1 MTFDIESFIE
11 KGKLFD
17 NRYKLLRPLSSD
29 GGTADVWLALDANTI
44 DEVYDEAEDDVVRQ
58 EESGIQVAIKIYR
71 PKNAMDI
78 GEQRFR
84 DEFKIVFNCHHTNL
98 VQPINFSIYEGIPYL
113 VLPFCANG
121 SSEKLQ
127 GKVHDADELW
137 RYISDVSAGLNYLHS
152 VNPTIVHHDIK
163 PANILIDDGGNFVIT
178 DFGIS
183 SHSGNNRDGYEDSQ
197 SGTMAYMAP
206 ERFGEDYESSPES
219 DIWSF
224 GATVY
229 ELITGEVPF
238 GENGGGTQAE
248 NNAEP
253 PKIEENVPKYIKRL
267 VYDCLSL
274 EPAKRPSAQTIYRAA
289 QSRKYP
295 LWSTRKKAIVSG
307 GVCAV
312 LAALVFCLI
321 PTEEKKPSPK
331 PISIEERYSQALS
344 MLDSKEKTTMERG
357 LALLDSLSSKG
368 YVPATYELAHTYG
381 WYSDSVSLMR
391 KSVLGIEVYPDNT
404 VDKYLP
410 KSYTINNR
418 AIGLLARIEEAND
431 SSYTCINAEALY
443 RLACY
448 YFNTDKVVSQNTRR
462 AEKLLKKAYAWA
474 ELCDDRVLMDK
485 IANGLKAVD
494 GKK

>member
-1 MTFDIESFIE
+1 
-11 KGKLFD
+11 
-17 NRYKLLRPLSSD
+17 
-29 GGTADVWLALDANTI
+29 
-44 DEVYDEAEDDVVRQ
+44 
-58 EESGIQVAIKIYR
+58 
-71 PKNAMDI
+71 
-78 GEQRFR
+78 
-84 DEFKIVFNCHHTNL
+84 
-98 VQPINFSIYEGIPYL
+98 
-113 VLPFCANG
+113 
-121 SSEKLQ
+121 
-127 GKVHDADELW
+127 
-137 RYISDVSAGLNYLHS
+137 
-152 VNPTIVHHDIK
+152 
-163 PANILIDDGGNFVIT
+163 
-178 DFGIS
+178 
-183 SHSGNNRDGYEDSQ
+183 
-197 SGTMAYMAP
+197 
-206 ERFGEDYESSPES
+206 
-219 DIWSF
+219 
-224 GATVY
+224 
-229 ELITGEVPF
+229 
-238 GENGGGTQAE
+238 
-248 NNAEP
+248 
-253 PKIEENVPKYIKRL
+253 
-267 VYDCLSL
+267 
-274 EPAKRPSAQTIYRAA
+274 
-289 QSRKYP
+289 
-295 LWSTRKKAIVSG
+295 
-307 GVCAV
+307 
-312 LAALVFCLI
+312 
-321 PTEEKKPSPK
+321 
-331 PISIEERYSQALS
+331 